1 MNIYAV
7 FLFMNKS
14 EKHAKNKS
22 GREIFRK
29 ICFLNG
35 ERAMPE
41 NYARE
46 NTTRGNNKNCN
57 CKNKNK
63 SEANDV
69 RTPMSKQSA
78 AQRKTQDC
86 DR

>member
-1 MNIYAV
+1 
-7 FLFMNKS
+7 
-14 EKHAKNKS
+14 
-22 GREIFRK
+22 
-29 ICFLNG
+29 
-35 ERAMPE
+35 MPE

-46 NTTRGNNKNCN
+46 NTKNCGC

>member
-1 MNIYAV
+1 
-7 FLFMNKS
+7 
-14 EKHAKNKS
+14 
-22 GREIFRK
+22 
-29 ICFLNG
+29 
-35 ERAMPE
+35 MPE

-46 NTTRGNNKNCN
+46 NATRGNNKNCSG

-63 SEANDV
+63 SEVNDA